1 MGGFI
6 ASSPSSVALEDEG
19 DDDGSGS
26 DDDAVDEDVS
36 SFSDDEM
43 AT

>member
-6 ASSPSSVALEDEG
+6 ASSPSSLASEDEG
-19 DDDGSGS
+19 DDDGFGS
-26 DDDAVDEDVS
+26 DDVAVDEDVS
-36 SFSDDEM
+36 SSNDDEM